1 MSGPAR
7 RLPVSRAIAV
17 QVVVVAVVAVV
28 VLVLAVLHLADGGLG
43 LGWAVGGLF
52 GGLVVGLVAS
62 RSKRIV
68 CDEGTDTVVSRTGWI
83 GAVILGCFVVAQLVR
98 GWILGH
104 WVDGVGLTTLG
115 LCVTAGTLI
124 GQVVGTRRRVR
135 AARPETGEGS

>member
-68 CDEGTDTVVSRTGWI
+68 WDEGTDTVVSRTGWI

-124 GQVVGTRRRVR
+124 AQVVGTRRRVR